1 MRESVLEIVKNYQM
15 HILVMAQK
23 KYEEVLDTIIRSS
36 VHVRFVGAIGSKGE
50 IQEKSRS
57 KTDDGCK

>member
-15 HILVMAQK
+15 DILVMAQK

-36 VHVRFVGAIGSKGE
+36 VHVRFVGAMSFWYKIKG
-50 IQEKSRS
+50 
-57 KTDDGCK
+57 